1 MNDWVVSGLVM
12 VGMGAL
18 FVALGLPLARG
29 KVRRN
34 RWFGYR
40 TPRTM
45 KDDRIWE
52 PVNAMTGIA
61 FVVAGVLAVAIGGL
75 LVVFSGREELAQL
88 ALGIG
93 VPALVLWLVV
103 TIWRGWRLAVT
114 IDRLLASEDAG
125 AVDVDNA
132 SARADR
138 PT

>member
-52 PVNAMTGIA
+52 PVNTMTGIA
-61 FVVAGVLAVAIGGL
+61 FVVAGSIAVAIGGL

-93 VPALVLWLVV
+93 VPALVLGLVV

-114 IDRLLASEDAG
+114 IDRLLASEDARERDG
-125 AVDVDNA
+125 DDLPTQAG
-132 SARADR
+132 R